1 MAWAKN
7 GTPDTLTSAGDTMTI
22 SDLTASEFNVLL
34 IHKIGAGT
42 NANMLLRGNNDSGNN
57 YAQRYST
64 DGAADGTNGS
74 NSTGFLQFNY
84 NNNVDTFGIAYVC
97 SISGEEKLG
106 MSWGTDQNSAGAGNA
121 PSRREDVGKY
131 VPSPD
136 ADITRFDVH
145 NTNAGDY
152 ASGSNLTALNGDTTE
167 SFVLGNIQSG
177 SRMEVTDTKKIYYW
191 NGSTFTEEA

>member
-7 GTPDTLTSAGDTMTI
+7 GTPDTLSGTADAMTI
-22 SDLTASEFNVLL
+22 SDLTAKKFNILL

-42 NANMLLRGNNDSGNN
+42 NANMLLRGNNDTGSN
-57 YAQRYST
+57 YAQRLST
-64 DGAADGTNGS
+64 EGAADTTS
-74 NSTGFLQFNY
+74 APNSTGFLQFNY

-97 SISGEEKLG
+97 SILGEEKLG
-106 MSWGTDQNSAGAGNA
+106 ISWGMDQNSAGSGNA

-145 NTNAGDY
+145 NTNAGDF
-152 ASGSNLTALNGDTTE
+152 AANSNLSALG
-167 SFVLGNIQSG
+167 
-177 SRMEVTDTKKIYYW
+177 TD
-191 NGSTFTEEA
+191 